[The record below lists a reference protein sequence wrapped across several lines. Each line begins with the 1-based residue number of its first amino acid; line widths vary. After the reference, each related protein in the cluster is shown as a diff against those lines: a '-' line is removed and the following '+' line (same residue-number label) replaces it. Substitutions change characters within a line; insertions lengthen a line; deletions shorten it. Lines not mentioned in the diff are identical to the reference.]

1 MKMKRD
7 RYGFKHRGSLRNRII
22 LNIWIAILPLA
33 ILLGYAIYDMREYY
47 TQYDQIVTNIT
58 SANAYNM
65 TFKEDIDEEMYQIV
79 IGSAN
84 WSNSEEKLKDVD
96 PYTTINTAREQF
108 QTLYDEAT
116 DTEKKSRLRS
126 IIRLMN
132 TLEDRVDDILKNVEE
147 GGHYDENMT
156 SFTMNVQILT
166 ELVQENIQEYIYY
179 EAQEMEQVRIAV
191 SASAFQDLR
200 IMVVLLIVIL
210 VFNIV
215 LSHYLSNKVT
225 DPILELCDANEKFSQ
240 GDFSVRVEMDNH
252 NELDNLGESFNR
264 MVTEIDMLVQDIKKE
279 QKNKRKMEL
288 SLLQSQINPH
298 FLYNTL
304 DTILW
309 LTDSGDSENAVK
321 MLTSLSSFFR
331 STLSKGRENITVGEE
346 IMHIKSYLEIQQ
358 FRYRD
363 IMEYEISVPEEMH
376 HYYIMKLTLQPLVE
390 NALYHGIK
398 NKRGKGKITISGWLD
413 GMDLLLFVRDN
424 GIGMSEDELR
434 RLVDTINSSENPKVK
449 PEESGHGFGLRNVQQ
464 RLKLRYGEEYGIRIE
479 SRYQFGTVVT
489 VRIPR
494 LVEGDL

>member
-1 MKMKRD
+1 MK
-7 RYGFKHRGSLRNRII
+7 FRGSLRNRII

-33 ILLGYAIYDMREYY
+33 ILLGYAIYDMRAYY

-65 TFKEDIDEEMYQIV
+65 TFKEEVDEEMYQIV

-84 WSNSEEKLKDVD
+84 WTNPEEKLKYVD
-96 PYTTINTAREQF
+96 PYATIDTARAQF
-108 QTLYDEAT
+108 QKLYD
-116 DTEKKSRLRS
+116 DTEDSDKRRRLRT

-156 SFTMNVQILT
+156 SFTMNIQILT
-166 ELVQENIQEYIYY
+166 EITQENIQNYIYY
-179 EAQEMEQVRIAV
+179 EAQEMEEVRVAV
-191 SASAFQDLR
+191 SASAFRDLR
-200 IMVVLLIVIL
+200 IMVALLILILGFNVIL
-210 VFNIV
+210 SRYV
-215 LSHYLSNKVT
+215 SNKVT
-225 DPILELCDANEKFSQ
+225 DPILELCEANERFSQ
-240 GDFSVRVEMDNH
+240 GDFSVRVEMNNR
-252 NELDNLGESFNR
+252 NELDQLGESFNT
-264 MVTEIDMLVQDIKKE
+264 MVNEIDFLIQDIKRE

-309 LTDSGDSENAVK
+309 LTDSGDKENAVK

-346 IMHIKSYLEIQQ
+346 IRHIQSYLEIQQ
-358 FRYRD
+358 FRYHD
-363 IMEYEISVPEEMH
+363 ILEYEISVPEEMH
-376 HYYIMKLTLQPLVE
+376 HYHIMKLSLQPLVE

-398 NKRGKGKITISGWLD
+398 NKRGKGKISISGWMD
-413 GMDLLLFVRDN
+413 GLDLLLFVRDN
-424 GIGMSEDELR
+424 GIGMTEEELTNLR
-434 RLVDTINSSENPKVK
+434 EAVDGEGQQAK
-449 PEESGHGFGLRNVQQ
+449 PVDSGHGFGLRNVQQ
-464 RLKLRYGEEYGIRIE
+464 RLKLRYGEEYGIQIE
-479 SRYQFGTVVT
+479 STYQVGTVIT

-494 LVEGDL
+494 LVEGDV